1 MNHWLLCLFPSSLS
15 NRPGFRKRF
24 PFLALLVLTACFLLQ
39 CQNQEDPPSPTVASQ
54 STDAAQ
60 QEHSTASTQP
70 PPTPPPTIPLVETR
84 DSSSCCDIVAN
95 PDLKGRLGRLAVNF
109 PEGTNSGSTRI
120 DVFKPGEQKTLVG
133 GFGGHTFDLLPG
145 IYDVEI
151 SKKRLTGVPI
161 QSAHDTRVKVGVLQ
175 VNAGGSTRVDVVD
188 KDGQSALTGGYG
200 NQTIGLPVGT
210 FQVKVA
216 GQAEPVT
223 IDDGKV
229 TEF

>member
-15 NRPGFRKRF
+15 NRPGFRNLF
-24 PFLALLVLTACFLLQ
+24 PSLVLLVLTASLLSN
-39 CQNQEDPPSPTVASQ
+39 CQNHEDQPSPTVASP
-54 STDAAQ
+54 STDAAPP
-60 QEHSTASTQP
+60 EHSAASSPPPSQP
-70 PPTPPPTIPLVETR
+70 PIPIVETQ

-95 PDLKGRLGRLAVNF
+95 PDLKGRLGRLVVNF
-109 PEGTNSGSTRI
+109 PEGPKPPSARI

-188 KDGQSALTGGYG
+188 KDGQSALTGGFG